1 MRRLFLFTFATLIAI
16 LIIVIALRGFRAAPS
31 IAPVS
36 EGESSSSSIS
46 VFAALPTRNVSYVG
60 TIEDL
65 GAGIYQQGTHKL
77 LLLGGQ
83 FLLLES
89 TDVNLNLSSYLGKR
103 AEIRGSVQP
112 TIETG
117 SLLMRVEEVTLL
129 EKDTGSGST
138 STDTRTFDACGG
150 IGGIPCKQDFG
161 CIDDPSDDC
170 DPKTGGVDCLG
181 ICVPGKSSESSAPA
195 APPPRSFANDVAP
208 PPSSSSSLSF
218 SSTTSPG
225 SASSVSSVQSTASA
239 ESAPAGN
246 AGPTEE
252 QIASMSKQ
260 RYDQDA
266 LWTQKYCTSHVAFCI
281 PVHKNWY
288 FKSFGATTSNLWHVE
303 FGIAAIDALNQGPI
317 VLNLVSGTTA
327 SLGVTSGLVRTQGKD
342 VVGFMDWKD
351 GDHFELIADAR
362 LKEAVSYMLSH
373 ITAYNPGE

>member
-1 MRRLFLFTFATLIAI
+1 MRRLFLFTFATLIAV
-16 LIIVIALRGFRAAPS
+16 LIIVIAVRGFRTVPS

-46 VFAALPTRNVSYVG
+46 VFSALPTRNVSYIG

-65 GAGIYQQGTHKL
+65 GVSIYQQGTHKL
-77 LLLGGQ
+77 LLSDGQ

-103 AEIRGSVQP
+103 VEIRGSVQP
-112 TIETG
+112 TVETG

-129 EKDTGSGST
+129 EKGTGSGST
-138 STDTRTFDACGG
+138 SSDTRTFDACGG
-150 IGGIPCKQDFG
+150 IGGIPCKQGFG

-170 DPKTGGVDCLG
+170 DPKTGAADCLG
-181 ICVPGKSSESSAPA
+181 ICVPGKSSASSVPA
-195 APPPRSFANDVAP
+195 APPPPPSTPASAP
-208 PPSSSSSLSF
+208 PPPAAPSSLSSTLSSSP
-218 SSTTSPG
+218 SST
-225 SASSVSSVQSTASA
+225 ASVSSVS
-239 ESAPAGN
+239 AGN

-252 QIASMSKQ
+252 QIVSMSKQ

-303 FGIAAIDALNQGPI
+303 FGIAAIDTLNQGPI

-327 SLGVTSGLVRTQGKD
+327 SLGVASGLVRTQGKD

>member
-1 MRRLFLFTFATLIAI
+1 MRRLFLFTFATLIAV
-16 LIIVIALRGFRAAPS
+16 LIIVIAVRGFRAAPS

-46 VFAALPTRNVSYVG
+46 IFAALPTRNVSYVG
-60 TIEDL
+60 TIEEL
-65 GAGIYQQGTHKL
+65 GAGGDQQGTHKL

-89 TDVNLNLSSYLGKR
+89 TDANLNLSSYLGKR
-103 AEIRGSVQP
+103 AEVRGSVLP
-112 TIETG
+112 NSETG

-129 EKDTGSGST
+129 EKGTGSGST
-138 STDTRTFDACGG
+138 SSDTRTFDACGG
-150 IGGIPCKQDFG
+150 IGGIPCKQGFG

-195 APPPRSFANDVAP
+195 APPQ
-208 PPSSSSSLSF
+208 PSSSSSLSF

-225 SASSVSSVQSTASA
+225 SASSVSPVQSTASA

-266 LWTQKYCTSHVAFCI
+266 LWTQQYCTSHVAFCI

-327 SLGVTSGLVRTQGKD
+327 SLGVASGLVRTQGKD